1 MLPKLYDQS
10 TGNAKKFQIQF
21 NLLPTYRRDQ
31 CLSAKDP
38 FFFQTK
44 TASPLRGWLFF
55 LLYNLNMT
63 RRTVITRIRKHR
75 AQLTKLG
82 VKSLSLFGSVA
93 RGEEGPNS
101 DVDILVEFKGKAT
114 LDRYMDTKFYLE
126 DLLGCKVDLVTPKA
140 IKPRMKPYIMQDLV
154 HVTG

>member
-1 MLPKLYDQS
+1 M
-10 TGNAKKFQIQF
+10 
-21 NLLPTYRRDQ
+21 
-31 CLSAKDP
+31 
-38 FFFQTK
+38 
-44 TASPLRGWLFF
+44 
-55 LLYNLNMT
+55 LYNQSMT

-93 RGEEGPNS
+93 RREERPDS

-114 LDRYMDTKFYLE
+114 FDRYMDTKFYLE
-126 DLLGCKVDLVTPKA
+126 ELLGCKVDLVTPKA

-154 HVTG
+154 HVA